1 MSRSIFCERLSKL
14 IYANSPQ
21 LLPQASIY
29 AMCSIVWEIGLFF
42 FNLSMRK
49 GWTFLEKQCRTFL
62 SNCFQICTS
71 RLAANMLCLPATVT
85 IICIF
90 LVKWKYV
97 LIVLNDLI
105 NDSSSCRFQLIWN
118 LWCLLLIQKVTE
130 TGSSD
135 FLSRHSGLVE
145 N

>member
-1 MSRSIFCERLSKL
+1 
-14 IYANSPQ
+14 
-21 LLPQASIY
+21 
-29 AMCSIVWEIGLFF
+29 MCSIVWEMGLFF
-42 FNLSMRK
+42 FNLSMQK

-105 NDSSSCRFQLIWN
+105 NASSSCRCQLIWN
-118 LWCLLLIQKVTE
+118 LWRLLLILVTSFRFWWKIKWFSVLKKFCLWE
-130 TGSSD
+130 KN
-135 FLSRHSGLVE
+135 LIEGLYEVLRVSASPDALLTVYL
-145 N
+145 